1 MTPLHI
7 DQMID
12 KICGMFPTVPVPRNG
27 MKAAWGADKFL
38 HGVTVEQGRQ
48 VMEQQS
54 APKELAMFYEGLV
67 EMVSHTELTPQ
78 EAMAV
83 LTKVLVLLSLSTGT
97 NKQDF
102 FERIDYVWEYENFF
116 QPDSDEVH

>member
-1 MTPLHI
+1 ML
-7 DQMID
+7 
-12 KICGMFPTVPVPRNG
+12 
-27 MKAAWGADKFL
+27 
-38 HGVTVEQGRQ
+38 
-48 VMEQQS
+48 
-54 APKELAMFYEGLV
+54 YEGLV

>member
-1 MTPLHI
+1 
-7 DQMID
+7 
-12 KICGMFPTVPVPRNG
+12 
-27 MKAAWGADKFL
+27 
-38 HGVTVEQGRQ
+38 
-48 VMEQQS
+48 MEEQS

-78 EAMAV
+78 EATAV
-83 LTKVLVLLSLSTGT
+83 LVKVLVLLSLSTGV
-97 NKQDF
+97 KKSDF